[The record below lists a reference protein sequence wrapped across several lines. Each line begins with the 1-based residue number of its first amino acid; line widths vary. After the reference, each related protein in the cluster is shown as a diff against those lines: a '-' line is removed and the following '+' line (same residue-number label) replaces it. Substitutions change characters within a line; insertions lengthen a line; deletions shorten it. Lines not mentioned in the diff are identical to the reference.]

1 MTSVQTMLSAMN
13 ARIGRGLRVATC
25 AAALAAVVCAPAG
38 CGGSGRREST
48 LIRPHVLVSP
58 YAATV
63 GEVTWAVAPLR
74 NESGTSVPDT
84 LALTDKV
91 VAAAQ
96 QVLGITCLPVNRT
109 LEAMTA
115 LGIDEIRTP
124 EDAEALA
131 SAMGV
136 DGLLVGSITAY
147 DPYDP
152 PTYGMALALLARS
165 GRLAGTAGRVDPRRL
180 ATDGTGGTSAS
191 TWATTPAS
199 VVSAHLDA
207 KSHDVLMAL
216 RSYSQGRHD
225 PEGALGWRRYTAS
238 MELYTEFGAQFVV
251 RRLLER
257 EAARVGGQGR
267 LTDAR

>member
-1 MTSVQTMLSAMN
+1 MTSVQAMLSVEL
-13 ARIGRGLRVATC
+13 ARIGRGLRVSTC
-25 AAALAAVVCAPAG
+25 AAALSVVVCAPGG
-38 CGGSGRREST
+38 CGGSGRREPA
-48 LIRPHVLVSP
+48 LIRPHLLVSP
-58 YAATV
+58 YWATV
-63 GEVTWAVAPLR
+63 GEVTWAAAPLR
-74 NESGTSVPDT
+74 NESGTSVPDA

-96 QVLGITCLPVNRT
+96 QALGITCLPVNRT
-109 LEAMTA
+109 LEAMA
-115 LGIDEIRTP
+115 AIGIDEVRTP
-124 EDAEALA
+124 EEAEALA

-136 DGLLVGSITAY
+136 DGLLVGTITAY

-152 PTYGMALALLARS
+152 PTYGLSLALLARS
-165 GRLAGTAGRVDPRRL
+165 GRLAGTGGGVDPRRV
-180 ATDGTGGTSAS
+180 ATDGTGRAGAS
-191 TWATTPAS
+191 TWATAPAS
-199 VVSAHLDA
+199 AVSAHLDA

-216 RSYSQGRHD
+216 RSYAQGRHD
-225 PEGALGWRRYTAS
+225 AEGAFGWRRYTAS